1 MTVFAGRGALSG
13 HGNSLACALV
23 LLICALPGAGKA
35 SDLEAFHVA
44 RPDALLF
51 DREQR
56 QEVLAG
62 MPESERERLCGTDRS
77 GWPRHGV
84 VHNVYNGKQPGEAFV
99 FTMMIGAAAA
109 FGTDDGAAR
118 EAVIRNLVRWAEDDG
133 LGSFKEN
140 RAPSMYYNLDRTLL
154 PLIVAFSLVQ
164 DHPSMAADDRQRI
177 EQWLDRLVWLR
188 GQGRERAPDLIS
200 SRNNHRYLSD
210 SVTMAWAILRG
221 NDEGFR
227 AGIER
232 YLAALRQMRP
242 DGSLPLETAR
252 GSRALSYQRH
262 AIASLVAIAE
272 MAASQGYDLYGVE
285 GEDGQSIHRAIE
297 FLLDGIDQPSL
308 VWSYAEVNQ
317 NSGYYD
323 NYKVQDLGFMTE
335 RGHGRHYMAWTE
347 IYLARFPQSELA
359 QRLRAKLEEFGS
371 AAQPLIDEYSG
382 GNMSCFFAVPEAVA
396 EQSPLEHPD
405 QVQGFLGM
413 SREVSDGLDV
423 G

>member
-1 MTVFAGRGALSG
+1 MGFAGRGMLPG
-13 HGNSLACALV
+13 HGKSLAWALV
-23 LLICALPGAGKA
+23 VLICALPSAGGA
-35 SDLEAFHVA
+35 SDLEAFRVT

-56 QEVLAG
+56 QKVLATR
-62 MPESERERLCGTDRS
+62 PQSERERLCGSDQRR
-77 GWPRHGV
+77 WPRHGV
-84 VHNVYNGKQPGEAFV
+84 VHNVYNGKQPGDEFI
-99 FTMMIGAAAA
+99 FTMMVGAAAA

-118 EAVIRNLVRWAEDDG
+118 EAVIRNLLRWAESDG
-133 LGSFKEN
+133 LGSFKKQPE
-140 RAPSMYYNLDRTLL
+140 PSMYYNLDRTLL
-154 PLIVAFSLVQ
+154 PLIVAFSLVR
-164 DHPSMAADDRQRI
+164 DHPSMAVGDRQRI
-177 EQWLDRLVWLR
+177 EQWLDRLVWRR
-188 GQGRERAPDLIS
+188 GPGRERAPDLIS
-200 SRNNHRYLSD
+200 SRNNHRYLGD
-210 SVTMAWAILRG
+210 SVTMAWSILRG
-221 NDEGFR
+221 NDEWFR
-227 AGIER
+227 AGIET

-308 VWSYAEVNQ
+308 VWPYARANE

-323 NYKVQDLGFMTE
+323 NYKVQDLSFMTE

-347 IYLARFPQSELA
+347 VYLARFPQSELA
-359 QRLRAKLEEFGS
+359 QRLRAKLDEFGS

-382 GNMSCFFAVPEAVA
+382 GNMSCFFAAPEAVA
-396 EQSPLEHPD
+396 DQSPLENPD
-405 QVQGFLGM
+405 QVQGFRGM
-413 SREVSDGLDV
+413 SREVPDGLDV